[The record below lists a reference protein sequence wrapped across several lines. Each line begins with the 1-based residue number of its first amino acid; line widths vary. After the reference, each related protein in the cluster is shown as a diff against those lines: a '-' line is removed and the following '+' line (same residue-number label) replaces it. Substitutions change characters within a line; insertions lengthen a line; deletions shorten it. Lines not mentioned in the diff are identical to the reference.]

1 MTPRR
6 RRRDQ
11 RNEAARLT
19 DQLLEEGFNKKQ
31 VGEILGRNPSLV
43 SQFFTKNKGASMV
56 EALRAVVQEV
66 QAGGPRS
73 IDSLKALAD
82 AHIQPRLN
90 KAGSKARVR
99 GKIGARA
106 EKTVKDR
113 RGKPVIGPDGAP
125 VKAWSSS
132 LARAGRQ
139 HIASGASR
147 LRPVVED
154 AAKFGGKVAFTVRA
168 RKGAFKHDSG
178 RNADS
183 PACGAMWSSVGT
195 APKSGPTPTTA
206 AAQDQAKRASTGAS
220 SRPWS
225 TRPAVT
231 SPPPCRSGWS
241 TTTASSPVRR
251 LLAWRSALGSPART
265 DRPAG
270 PGRLLSAGALCCTP
284 PPKRILLL
292 CILGVCIMKACGTVP
307 CAAPEGEAMA
317 KPRPKKTDPND
328 ELELVLVFDPATG
341 LSTTTTAPRT
351 TPIPDKPHSRR
362 KKTR

>member
-183 PACGAMWSSVGT
+183 PGLRRNVVQRRDGT
-195 APKSGPTPTTA
+195 EERAYADNRGGPGSGEEGFDGREFKALVDAAGGDITA
-206 AAQDQAKRASTGAS
+206 AVQKWLVDNDRIEPGAPIVGLEIRA
-220 SRPWS
+220 W
-225 TRPAVT
+225 
-231 SPPPCRSGWS
+231 
-241 TTTASSPVRR
+241 
-251 LLAWRSALGSPART
+251 
-265 DRPAG
+265 
-270 PGRLLSAGALCCTP
+270 
-284 PPKRILLL
+284 
-292 CILGVCIMKACGTVP
+292 
-307 CAAPEGEAMA
+307 
-317 KPRPKKTDPND
+317 KPRED
-328 ELELVLVFDPATG
+328 
-341 LSTTTTAPRT
+341 
-351 TPIPDKPHSRR
+351 
-362 KKTR
+362 